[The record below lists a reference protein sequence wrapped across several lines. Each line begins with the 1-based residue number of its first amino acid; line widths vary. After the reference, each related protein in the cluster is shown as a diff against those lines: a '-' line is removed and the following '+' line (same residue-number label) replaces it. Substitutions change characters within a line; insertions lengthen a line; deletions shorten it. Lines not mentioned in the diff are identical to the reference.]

1 MCSVFMVSQRD
12 GSYHI
17 APSSVTPSTFRAMNL
32 RPDLVS
38 VCLKAATSLA
48 ITRQQVVLVKPTVC
62 NYAVIDAI
70 VLMPV
75 GNASVVAYL
84 LQPTVADSHH
94 YTGNKKN
101 TQSQQVMD
109 ALGGLGVEVCSL
121 VFITKLFQS
130 KPQVVPNAF
139 SQLPQFVWKVG
150 LGHAYVLVV
159 TLTCW
164 LL

>member
-1 MCSVFMVSQRD
+1 
-12 GSYHI
+12 
-17 APSSVTPSTFRAMNL
+17 MNL

-101 TQSQQVMD
+101 TQSQQLMD

-130 KPQVVPNAF
+130 TLQAVPNAC
-139 SQLPQFVWKVG
+139 SQLPQFVWEVG
-150 LGHAYVLVV
+150 LGRDYADMLVV
-159 TLTCW
+159 ILTCW